1 MNIVLV
7 RHGEP
12 NYQNVTDRR
21 FIGHGRDLAELTCDG
36 IKQAETASKDVRL
49 SGAELIVS
57 SPYTRA
63 LQIAA
68 IISKNTGL
76 DIKIETDLHE
86 WLPDLTYQF
95 DSEEYAIDASHECH
109 DFQGVHNKECKYS
122 WEKLSNVADRAYKCL
137 YKYLNYNKIIVV
149 SHGIVMR
156 QFVFQHK
163 IPYCGI
169 LETEFILDTKWQ
181 GFIKDN

>member
-1 MNIVLV
+1 MYIVLV

-12 NYQNVTDRR
+12 NYQNVTERR

-36 IKQAETASKDVRL
+36 IKQAETASKDDRL
-49 SGAELIVS
+49 NGAELIVS

-63 LQIAA
+63 LQTAA

-86 WLPDLTYQF
+86 WLPDITFQF
-95 DSEEYAIDASHECH
+95 DSDDYAIEAAHECH
-109 DFQGVHNKECKYS
+109 KFQGVHKKECKYH
-122 WEKLSNVADRAYKCL
+122 WEDLSTVSKRAYQCL
-137 YKYLNYNKIIVV
+137 YKYLDYKKIIVV

-156 QFVFQHK
+156 QFVFQNK

-169 LETEFILDTKWQ
+169 LETEFSLDTKWK
-181 GFIKDN
+181 GFIRDK

>member
-1 MNIVLV
+1 MHIVLV

-12 NYQNVTDRR
+12 SYKSVTERK
-21 FIGHGRDLAELTCDG
+21 FIGHGRDLAELTSDG
-36 IKQAETASKDVRL
+36 IKQAELVSIDERL
-49 SGAELIVS
+49 KGAELIVS

-63 LQIAA
+63 LQTAA

-86 WLPDLTYQF
+86 WLPDVTYQF
-95 DSEEYAIDASHECH
+95 DNDDYAIEASHECH
-109 DFQGVHNKECKYS
+109 DFQGIYNKECKYN
-122 WEKLSNVADRAYKCL
+122 WENLSSVANRAYESL
-137 YKYLNYNKIIVV
+137 YKYLNYKKIIVV
-149 SHGIVMR
+149 SHGIVIR

-169 LETEFILDTKWQ
+169 LETEFNLDTKWH
-181 GFIKDN
+181 GFIKEE